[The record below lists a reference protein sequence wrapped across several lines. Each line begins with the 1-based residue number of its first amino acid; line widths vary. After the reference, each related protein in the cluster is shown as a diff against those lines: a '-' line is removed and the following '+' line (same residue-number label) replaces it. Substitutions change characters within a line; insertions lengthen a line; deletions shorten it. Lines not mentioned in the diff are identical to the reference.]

1 MWYEY
6 MVGGYRVSVK
16 AYDEGSIYG
25 INGGRVSKLFVVD
38 KRTEA
43 VVASY
48 DRGWDVMPVDQETSA
63 VVDLVVNA
71 FSVAAGYAVEISS
84 PEK

>member
-1 MWYEY
+1 
-6 MVGGYRVSVK
+6 
-16 AYDEGSIYG
+16 
-25 INGGRVSKLFVVD
+25 
-38 KRTEA
+38 
-43 VVASY
+43 
-48 DRGWDVMPVDQETSA
+48 MPVDQETSA

>member
-1 MWYEY
+1 
-6 MVGGYRVSVK
+6 MVGGC
-16 AYDEGSIYG
+16 
-25 INGGRVSKLFVVD
+25 L
-38 KRTEA
+38 TEA